1 MNAGGGWGGVF
12 SKGDLS
18 RVLIAED
25 IAANLGAIISNNS
38 FKLRLLRLFEMVL
51 VGGSAMTTVTLDPQ
65 EPIAPTDADALVARE
80 SARRL
85 APALTEANGT
95 MQIRVGETDGTS
107 EPVTIPTAAFRLLVT
122 ILAEMAR
129 GNAVRLIPHH
139 AELTTQEAAD
149 LLNVSRPYVVRL
161 LDEGRIPSH
170 RVGTHRRVLF
180 KDVMHYKEEHR
191 RVRGAALDRL
201 SALDQELGLT

>member
-1 MNAGGGWGGVF
+1 
-12 SKGDLS
+12 
-18 RVLIAED
+18 
-25 IAANLGAIISNNS
+25 
-38 FKLRLLRLFEMVL
+38 
-51 VGGSAMTTVTLDPQ
+51 MTTFAFDPS
-65 EPIAPTDADALVARE
+65 EPVAPTDADALIARE

-85 APALTEANGT
+85 VPTLAKANGT
-95 MQIRVGETDGTS
+95 VQLRVEGPDGVNEAIT
-107 EPVTIPTAAFRLLVT
+107 VPTAAFRLFLT
-122 ILAEMAR
+122 ILSEMAS

-139 AELTTQEAAD
+139 AELTTQEAAE

-180 KDVMHYKEEHR
+180 RDVMTYKEEHR
-191 RVRGAALDRL
+191 RARGAALDRL